1 VATFRV
7 WAPQAGRVELEVAGR
22 RLPMVREAGGWYALT
37 QSAPAGTDYGFRLD
51 GGGLLPDPRS
61 PWQPAGVG
69 GPSRT
74 VDHGA
79 FAWSDQGWPG
89 RSLEGAV
96 IYEIHTGTF
105 TTEGTFEAVA
115 SHLDHLAELGVTHIE
130 LMPVAGFVGSR
141 GWGYDGVYLYAPHH
155 VYGGPEGLK
164 RLVDA
169 CHRRGLG
176 VILDVVYNHLGQEGN
191 HLLDFAPYLR
201 ADRPTDW
208 GRGFDVDGPSAPAV
222 RDFLIENALMWLRDY
237 HLDGLR
243 LDAADQIHDA
253 SPPHLLVE
261 MSERVGE
268 LAARLGR
275 RLLLVAETDRNDPIS
290 VTPLADGGWG
300 LDAQWL
306 DDFQHALH
314 ALVTGER
321 QGYYQDYG
329 TVADLATSWREAY
342 VYSGRFSRFHD
353 APRGR
358 PAGDVDGNQFVA
370 FAQNH
375 DQVGNRARG
384 ERLSQIVDVGRQ
396 RLSVALVLMS
406 PYVPLLFMG
415 EEWGASTP
423 FLFFAQHSS
432 QELREATRQGRR
444 KDLQRFGWDVDE
456 LPDPEH
462 PRTFEASRLDWT
474 ELQREPHRS
483 LLAWYQQ
490 LIRLRRS
497 TPELVDG
504 RRDLVRISPDDSAGR
519 LEIVRGPVRLDCD
532 FRSGL
537 VELYQPKRR

>member
-1 VATFRV
+1 
-7 WAPQAGRVELEVAGR
+7 
-22 RLPMVREAGGWYALT
+22 
-37 QSAPAGTDYGFRLD
+37 
-51 GGGLLPDPRS
+51 
-61 PWQPAGVG
+61 
-69 GPSRT
+69 
-74 VDHGA
+74 
-79 FAWSDQGWPG
+79 
-89 RSLEGAV
+89 
-96 IYEIHTGTF
+96 
-105 TTEGTFEAVA
+105 
-115 SHLDHLAELGVTHIE
+115 
-130 LMPVAGFVGSR
+130 
-141 GWGYDGVYLYAPHH
+141 
-155 VYGGPEGLK
+155 
-164 RLVDA
+164 
-169 CHRRGLG
+169 
-176 VILDVVYNHLGQEGN
+176 
-191 HLLDFAPYLR
+191 
-201 ADRPTDW
+201 
-208 GRGFDVDGPSAPAV
+208 V

-358 PAGDVDGNQFVA
+358 PAGDVDGNHFVA

-396 RLSVALVLMS
+396 RLSAALVLMS

-504 RRDLVRISPDDSAGR
+504 RRDLVRITPDESAGR

-537 VELYQPKRR
+537 VELYQPKRP